1 MVGKMIVFS
10 LVSFLHDFFTVI
22 WMGGLIVTAF
32 VFLPS
37 VKEVLGATPQTKKVI
52 ATFQKKQS
60 VWVYV
65 SMVGLI
71 LTGLLMVNRSPEYVQ
86 LFSFANP
93 YSVALSI
100 KHLLVLV
107 MIGLSLY
114 RSLVLGRQTGPSSP
128 KTQRFSAQLLLTN
141 AILAILVLLNSGIIA
156 ALARPH

>member
-1 MVGKMIVFS
+1 MVGKLIVFS
-10 LVSFLHDFFTVI
+10 LVSFLHDFFTVV

-71 LTGLLMVNRSPEYVQ
+71 VTGLLMVNRSPEYIH

-114 RSLVLGRQTGPSSP
+114 RSLVLGGQKGPMTP
-128 KTQRFSAQLLLTN
+128 EKERLSARLLLTN
-141 AILAILVLLNSGIIA
+141 AILAIVMLLNSGIVA